1 MRKLIQYDRERVI
14 DLLCERLAF
23 ERSGVKLYDRVI
35 EALQGTTDAEL
46 HSLQATLEEHRAEER
61 EHESWLEGQ
70 IRALGGETSLE
81 CDGARLASREAAGI
95 EEVAAHDG
103 GDLRHLFHA
112 LLAAEAMDETGWK
125 LLVEVA
131 EDAGDREAR
140 REFARRHSHE
150 QEHLAFTRHLVERIA
165 VRTIFGP
172 RGLQERAMDLAASIP
187 P

>member
-23 ERSGVKLYDRVI
+23 ERSGVKLYDRVL
-35 EALQGTTDAEL
+35 EVMLASTDAEI
-46 HSLQATLEEHRAEER
+46 HAMSSTLEEHRAEEL
-61 EHESWLEGQ
+61 EHEAWLEAQ
-70 IRALGGETSLE
+70 IRALGGDAAAQ
-81 CDGARLASREAAGI
+81 CDGAQLATREVAGL

-103 GDLRHLFHA
+103 GDLRHLLHA

-125 LLVEVA
+125 LLVELA
-131 EDAGDREAR
+131 QDADDREAR
-140 REFARRHSHE
+140 REFTRRHHHE
-150 QEHLAFTRHLVERIA
+150 AEHLAFTRHLVERIA

-172 RGLQERAMDLAASIP
+172 RGLQERALDLAASIP